1 MSLKKSLLS
10 GDIFNQP
17 ELKSC
22 REGHA
27 EALLELGKKDPRVV
41 ALTADVSPSTY
52 YCDFGAAFP
61 GRLIECGVAEQNM
74 MSVAAGLALSGK
86 IPFVGGYAVF
96 SPGRNW
102 DQLRVSVCYTKA
114 NVKLVGSHA
123 GINVGPD
130 GATHQ
135 ALEDLAITRVLP
147 NLIVIAPADYHQT
160 KKATIAAYEHV
171 GPVYIRFGREKTP
184 VITTPASP
192 FKIGQA
198 EVLRPGKQVS
208 IIAIGPQVYD
218 ALLAARMLKDRHNI
232 SAEVIDA
239 STLKPLDKKTI
250 LNSVKKTRVAVT
262 VEDHQ
267 QIGGLGGALAEL
279 LAKEYPAPM
288 EMVGVDDSFGESG
301 GAKELFKKYH
311 LTAADIAKAAVK
323 AIGRKK

>member
-1 MSLKKSLLS
+1 MFFKKFPLS
-10 GDIFNQP
+10 ENIFNQP

-27 EALLELGKKDPRVV
+27 EALLELGKKDDKVV

-52 YCDFGAAFP
+52 YGSFGAVFP
-61 GRLIECGVAEQNM
+61 KRFIECGVAEQNM
-74 MSVAAGLALSGK
+74 LGVAVGLALSGK
-86 IPFVGGYAVF
+86 IPFVSGYAVF

-147 NLIVIAPADYHQT
+147 NLTVIAPADYYQT

-184 VITTPASP
+184 VITTPASL

-198 EVLRPGKQVS
+198 VVLWPGKQVS
-208 IIAIGPQVYD
+208 IIGIGPLVYD
-218 ALLAARMLKDRHNI
+218 ALLAARILKDRHNI

-239 STLKPLDKKTI
+239 RTLKPLDKKTI
-250 LNSVKKTRVAVT
+250 LSSVKKTRAVVT

-267 QIGGLGGALAEL
+267 QIGGLGGAVAEL

-288 EMVGVDDSFGESG
+288 EFVGVDDCFGESG
-301 GAKELFKKYH
+301 SSKELFKKYN
-311 LTAADIAKAAVK
+311 LTAADIVKAAVK
-323 AIGRKK
+323 VVKRK

>member
-1 MSLKKSLLS
+1 MFFKKSLLS
-10 GDIFNQP
+10 ENIFKQP

-52 YCDFGAAFP
+52 YGSFGAAFP
-61 GRLIECGVAEQNM
+61 ERFIECGVAEQNM
-74 MSVAAGLALSGK
+74 LGVAAGLALSGK
-86 IPFVGGYAVF
+86 IPFVSGYAVF

-147 NLIVIAPADYHQT
+147 SLTVLAPCDYFQSYQ
-160 KKATIAAYEHV
+160 ATLAMAEYV
-171 GPVYIRFGREKTP
+171 GPVYMRFGREKTS
-184 VITTPASP
+184 VITMPEAP
-192 FKIGQA
+192 FKIGESA
-198 EVLRPGKQVS
+198 VLWPGKQVS
-208 IIAIGPQVYD
+208 IIAIGPSVYD

-232 SAEVIDA
+232 SAEVIDGR
-239 STLKPLDKKTI
+239 TLKPLDKKT
-250 LNSVKKTRVAVT
+250 LLDSVKKTRAVVS

-267 QIGGLGGALAEL
+267 QIGGLGGAMAEL

-288 EMVGVDDSFGESG
+288 EFVGVDDSFGESG
-301 GAKELFKKYH
+301 SSQELFKKYH
-311 LTAADIAKAAVK
+311 LTAADIVKAAVRAVK
-323 AIGRKK
+323 RK